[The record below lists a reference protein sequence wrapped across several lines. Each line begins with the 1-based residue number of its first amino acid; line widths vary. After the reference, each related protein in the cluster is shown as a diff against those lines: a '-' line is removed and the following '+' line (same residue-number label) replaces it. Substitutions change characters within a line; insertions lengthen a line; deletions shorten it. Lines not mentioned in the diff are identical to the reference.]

1 MFEKCMRVC
10 PFCKAEI
17 SDFDSQ
23 CEYCGKEIPLAPEC
37 ETILQDAEFV
47 LQKAENAVNENSG
60 GSKKIKDV
68 MESVAR
74 KIDFLKQFED
84 VKKIKKLL
92 NGLVQNQ
99 ELLEQ
104 KFISIR
110 KKEKRRAIIFSIF
123 AEISIF
129 LFLFLASNFE
139 AESVETFIYGFFGF
153 IFVVIGIALSKNFW
167 IGLVAGALMAALLFW
182 CVTSF
187 IGKILLVLIWTIS
200 IIIFDVIAMGDID

>member
-1 MFEKCMRVC
+1 MRVC

-84 VKKIKKLL
+84 VERIKKLL
-92 NGLVQNQ
+92 NSLAKNQ

-139 AESVETFIYGFFGF
+139 AESVETFIYGFFWLHIRGDRHCAVKKF
-153 IFVVIGIALSKNFW
+153 LDRVGSRSVDGCIVILVCDIFHRENSARFNLDDFNNNF
-167 IGLVAGALMAALLFW
+167 
-182 CVTSF
+182 
-187 IGKILLVLIWTIS
+187 
-200 IIIFDVIAMGDID
+200 

>member
-23 CEYCGKEIPLAPEC
+23 CEYCGKEIPLDPEC

-84 VKKIKKLL
+84 VERIKKLL
-92 NGLVQNQ
+92 NSLAKNQ

-139 AESVETFIYGFFGF
+139 AESVETFIYGFFWLHIRGDRHCAVKKF
-153 IFVVIGIALSKNFW
+153 LDRVGSRSVDGCIVILVCDIFHRENSARFNLDDFNNNF
-167 IGLVAGALMAALLFW
+167 
-182 CVTSF
+182 
-187 IGKILLVLIWTIS
+187 
-200 IIIFDVIAMGDID
+200 

>member
-84 VKKIKKLL
+84 VERIKKLL
-92 NGLVQNQ
+92 NSLAKNQ

-139 AESVETFIYGFFGF
+139 AESVETFIYGFFWLHIRGDRHCAVKKF
-153 IFVVIGIALSKNFW
+153 LDRVGSRSVDGCIVILVCDIFHRENSARFNLDDFNNNF
-167 IGLVAGALMAALLFW
+167 
-182 CVTSF
+182 
-187 IGKILLVLIWTIS
+187 
-200 IIIFDVIAMGDID
+200 